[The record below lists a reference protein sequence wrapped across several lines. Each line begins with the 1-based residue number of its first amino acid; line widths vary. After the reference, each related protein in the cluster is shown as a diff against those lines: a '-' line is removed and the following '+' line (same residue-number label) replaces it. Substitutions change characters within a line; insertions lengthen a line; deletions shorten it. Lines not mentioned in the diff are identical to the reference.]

1 MRIQKEFFH
10 KGQNLTELALII
22 GIVGLVL
29 IAMEV
34 YVRRGFQ
41 GKVKDLTDN
50 MIGSEQAAYE
60 QDVSGLEVNNSS
72 SEVSS
77 SSTMTSKE
85 FKKGERSLAGSEA
98 TTNVYNS
105 TTEDK

>member
-22 GIVGLVL
+22 GVVGLVL

-60 QDVSGLEVNNSS
+60 QDTSGLEVNTST
-72 SEVSS
+72 SELTS
-77 SSTMTSKE
+77 SSTMTSTELKG
-85 FKKGERSLAGSEA
+85 GERSLTGSET
-98 TTNVYNS
+98 TTNAYNS
-105 TTEDK
+105 TTEDE